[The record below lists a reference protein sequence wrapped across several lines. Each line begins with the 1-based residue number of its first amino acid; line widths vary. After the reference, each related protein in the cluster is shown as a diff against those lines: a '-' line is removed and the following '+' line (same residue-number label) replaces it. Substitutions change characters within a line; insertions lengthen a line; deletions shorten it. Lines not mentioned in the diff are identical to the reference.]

1 MFCYQCGAMWKSCT
15 CPYFPPDMQVDP
27 NQPVIPPE
35 APRLEDRIQ
44 EERRH
49 ARRNEEQ
56 RLAKDARRRRAQRER
71 EDELRRFEA
80 AGPARFQQLEDFAEL
95 DKEPRR
101 RKTQKEREDEQRRIE
116 AAAGLARY
124 RQDFAALEE
133 EPPCARPYIIGTY
146 RQASCAHP
154 KLLHR
159 EALVRERAR
168 CFWCGLH
175 MGSMECTLCKAVLC
189 TRCQH
194 R

>member
-1 MFCYQCGAMWKSCT
+1 MFCYQCGAMWKSCS
-15 CPYFPPDMQVDP
+15 CPYFPPDMQVDR

-35 APRLEDRIQ
+35 APRLKDRIQ
-44 EERRH
+44 EERRRE
-49 ARRNEEQ
+49 RRNEEQ
-56 RLAKDARRRRAQRER
+56 RLAEDARRRRAQRER
-71 EDELRRFEA
+71 GDELRRLEA
-80 AGPARFQQLEDFAEL
+80 ARRARLQRPEDFAEL

-101 RKTQKEREDEQRRIE
+101 RKTQKERENEQRRIK

-133 EPPCARPYIIGTY
+133 EPPRARPYIIGTY
-146 RQASCAHP
+146 RQAIFTHP

-159 EALVRERAR
+159 EVLVRERAR
-168 CFWCGLH
+168 CFLCGLQV
-175 MGSMECTLCKAVLC
+175 GSMECTLCKAVLC

>member
-56 RLAKDARRRRAQRER
+56 RLAEDARRRE
-71 EDELRRFEA
+71 
-80 AGPARFQQLEDFAEL
+80 
-95 DKEPRR
+95 
-101 RKTQKEREDEQRRIE
+101 TQKEREDEQRHIE
-116 AAAGLARY
+116 AVAGLARY

-133 EPPCARPYIIGTY
+133 EPPRARPYIIGTY

-159 EALVRERAR
+159 EALVRKRAM